1 MAKGRKHHPK
11 REREREREVA
21 PATAAPTAPTPP
33 PWAYAA
39 YGAFVLLAAVLVYS
53 FVTVAREGEAR
64 RECSA
69 LCLMH
74 PNYAAAER
82 VAPDFKLKDMEGKE
96 VALSSYHGKVVVLNF
111 WVSTCGPC
119 KEEMPDLGE
128 LAHILK
134 PQDDVAIVT
143 VSVDDGP
150 NDVRDLLKTLL
161 REDPPFPVLFDPGGQ
176 EVVKAK
182 FGTDLFPE
190 TWLID
195 KRGVIRARFDGAR
208 AWKDPVAVELI
219 EQLRGS
225 DYCPVE
231 IKGGSTTGR
240 AARFCQDPTGS

>member
-1 MAKGRKHHPK
+1 MAKAK
-11 REREREREVA
+11 RPSSHRRE
-21 PATAAPTAPTPP
+21 PP
-33 PWAYAA
+33 PPPPSPPSWAYAA

-53 FVTVAREGEAR
+53 FVTVAREGESR

-74 PNYAAAER
+74 PNYAGADR
-82 VAPDFKLKDMEGKE
+82 IAPDFRLKDMNGRE
-96 VALSSYHGKVVVLNF
+96 VTLSSYRGKVVLLNF
-111 WVSTCGPC
+111 WVSSCGPC

-134 PQDDVAIVT
+134 PQNDVALVT

-150 NDVRDLLKTLL
+150 DDVRDLLKTLL
-161 REDPPFPVLFDPGGQ
+161 REDPPFPVLFDPGGA
-176 EVVKAK
+176 EAVKAK
-182 FGTDLFPE
+182 FGTELFPE

-208 AWKDPVAVELI
+208 PWKDPVAVELI
-219 EQLRGS
+219 DELRGN

-231 IKGGSTTGR
+231 IKGGNTTGK
-240 AARFCQDPTGS
+240 AAHFCQDPTGI

>member
-1 MAKGRKHHPK
+1 MAKTQRHRPSPPK
-11 REREREREVA
+11 REPAREPA
-21 PATAAPTAPTPP
+21 PPPATPNPP

-39 YGAFVLLAAVLVYS
+39 YGVFVLLAAVLVYN

-74 PNYAAAER
+74 PNYAGADR
-82 VAPDFKLKDMEGKE
+82 VAPDFRLKDMNGKD
-96 VALSSYHGKVVVLNF
+96 VTLSSYRGKVVLLNF

-119 KEEMPDLGE
+119 KEEMPDLAE
-128 LAHILK
+128 LAEILK
-134 PQDDVAIVT
+134 PQKDVAMLT

-150 NDVRDLLKTLL
+150 DAVRDLMRTIL
-161 REDPPFPVLFDPGGQ
+161 RGDPPFPVLFDPDGADA
-176 EVVKAK
+176 VRTK
-182 FGTDLFPE
+182 FGTNLFPE

-219 EQLRGS
+219 NELRGS

-231 IKGGSTTGR
+231 IKNGTTTGK
-240 AARFCQDPTGS
+240 AARFCEDPTGS